1 LLLIGSVNRLF
12 LLPAIDRF
20 AFRLFCPQR
29 SLASFCCHTILAETG
44 CPISLTV
51 IKNPFY
57 MKKFLTAVFGKLVL
71 GSCLIL
77 TVATAQAQT
86 IVPGSGQSESATVKY
101 LGTQDDMIVFNV
113 SYANPE
119 GSKFQLSI
127 KDQDGTQ
134 LYQNIFNEKTFYKQF
149 RLPKADKDRIV
160 FVIRNGKDAD
170 MVKSFEVNVNS
181 RFIQEIAVKK
191 LNN

>member
-1 LLLIGSVNRLF
+1 
-12 LLPAIDRF
+12 
-20 AFRLFCPQR
+20 
-29 SLASFCCHTILAETG
+29 
-44 CPISLTV
+44 
-51 IKNPFY
+51 
-57 MKKFLTAVFGKLVL
+57 MKKLLTAVFGKLVL

-86 IVPGSGQSESATVKY
+86 IVSGAGQSESATVKY

-119 GSKFQLSI
+119 GSKFQLII

-170 MVKSFEVNVNS
+170 MVKAFEVNVNS